1 MEVADSEK
9 DKVTQILGLTE
20 EQARV
25 YFAALNLRYGTLGEI
40 SQLSGVNIMETARN
54 LEILESQNLVRRIE
68 GKIISRFMP
77 FLPWL
82 RTFYL
87 TYDPITLV
95 SVGKQFQESFR
106 HATDGVSTVLG
117 SIRKDVPELLS
128 NIQESFEALFEEL
141 HRDISELLT
150 IISEASESLPNNEK
164 TELKELADALDSRFQ
179 EISEEWLAKID
190 KLGTETNPEIGQ
202 KIETA
207 EKEARD
213 LFIRFTSDVNNALSA
228 ITFSVKEMKNNLKMV
243 MDAVEESQK
252 APYTLK
258 TDTVVGESAILLL
271 MRDIIKRTR
280 SSLQVVMP
288 EPELQS
294 IMLASKLPPKV
305 RSVLVGDFSRMPAKM
320 RQKVLESSTKIR
332 QIDGI
337 GFWGVLR
344 DQEEILIA
352 PVVEPGKDFVG
363 IASEDDAMIRMF
375 SEQMSS
381 IVIRSKELKE

>member
-1 MEVADSEK
+1 MEVDDSEK
-9 DKVTQILGLTE
+9 DKVAQILGLTE

-40 SQLSGVNIMETARN
+40 SQLSGINIMETART
-54 LEILESQNLVRRIE
+54 LEILESQSLVRRIE

-95 SVGKQFQESFR
+95 SVGKQFQENFR
-106 HATDGVSTVLG
+106 HATDRVSTVLG
-117 SIRKDVPELLS
+117 SIKKDVPELVS
-128 NIQESFEALFEEL
+128 NMQESFELLFEEL
-141 HRDISELLT
+141 HRDISDLLT
-150 IISEASESLPNNEK
+150 IIGEASESLPDSEK
-164 TELKELADALDSRFQ
+164 TELKSLAEALDSRFQ
-179 EISEEWLAKID
+179 GVSEDWLAKID
-190 KLGTETNPEIGQ
+190 RLGTETNPKITQ

-243 MDAVEESQK
+243 MNAVEESQK

-258 TDTVVGESAILLL
+258 TDTVIGESAILLL

-305 RSVLVGDFSRMPAKM
+305 RSVLVGDFSRMPAKL
-320 RQKVLESSTKIR
+320 RQKVIESPTKIR

-363 IASEDDAMIRMF
+363 IASEDDAMIGMF